1 MAPNV
6 ETMAY
11 FGKAP
16 WWVGIHNGTARSLDG
31 LADKAEILAAAGMDW
46 NVDKSPLYLPN
57 GAPVGTGHVALT
69 RSDTGAALAVVKST
83 YLPIQNEEVL
93 ATMDDVLDDSGAKYE
108 TAGVLGGGRLVWAL
122 ARLPESVQINGD
134 PSETKMYLLGFAGH
148 DGRHGFTLK
157 PTPIRVVCQNTA
169 NAALDGDEAQYVIRH
184 TRYADRRIGEIRR
197 ALRLSFAYNESW
209 VDTMNR
215 LAGESMTTRAFAAF
229 AEKLVPVKADPNDPD
244 QVQDNRART
253 ALADLWHSS
262 ATLTGVDQNKYRA
275 FQVVAEYA
283 DHVRPFRS
291 SRNAT
296 MLDNRAMSILTGN
309 SARMKDRALALLT
322 K

>member
-1 MAPNV
+1 
-6 ETMAY
+6 
-11 FGKAP
+11 
-16 WWVGIHNGTARSLDG
+16 
-31 LADKAEILAAAGMDW
+31 
-46 NVDKSPLYLPN
+46 
-57 GAPVGTGHVALT
+57 
-69 RSDTGAALAVVKST
+69 
-83 YLPIQNEEVL
+83 
-93 ATMDDVLDDSGAKYE
+93 MDDVLDDSGAKYE
-108 TAGVLGGGRLVWAL
+108 TAGVLAGGRLVWAL

-134 PSETKMYLLGFAGH
+134 NSETLLYLLGFAGH

-184 TRYADRRIGEIRR
+184 TRYADRRIGEIRK

-215 LAGESMTTRAFAAF
+215 LAGERMTSKAFTAF
-229 AEKLVPVKADPNDPD
+229 TEKLVPVKADPSDPD

-253 ALADLWHSS
+253 ALADLWSS
-262 ATLTGVDQNKYRA
+262 SPTLDGVDQNKYRA

-291 SRNAT
+291 SRNANV
-296 MLDNRAMSILTGN
+296 LDNRAISILTGN